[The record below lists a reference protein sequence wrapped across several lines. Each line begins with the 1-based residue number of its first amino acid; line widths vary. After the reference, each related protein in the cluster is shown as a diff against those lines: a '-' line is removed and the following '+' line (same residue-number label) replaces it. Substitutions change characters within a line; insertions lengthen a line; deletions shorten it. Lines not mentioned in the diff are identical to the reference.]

1 MEQALIGYNG
11 TLIAVSHDRYFINR
25 LADRIYAFKNGRLV
39 EYKGNYDYFLEK
51 TQGEENPLNGDRE
64 AGDNKKV
71 RIFDN
76 SSVSGT
82 SKTPDKTTAVG
93 QESDKNE
100 KTAEKSANL
109 SSGAAEYRRAKEELS
124 RIRKLKSTV
133 AQSEKQLDL
142 LSKRKDEINEEML
155 LSSDNYQRLE
165 ELTHE
170 LAECEQR
177 ENEIMAEWDKAVS
190 ELEIIGQN

>member
-1 MEQALIGYNG
+1 M
-11 TLIAVSHDRYFINR
+11 
-25 LADRIYAFKNGRLV
+25 
-39 EYKGNYDYFLEK
+39 
-51 TQGEENPLNGDRE
+51 
-64 AGDNKKV
+64 
-71 RIFDN
+71 
-76 SSVSGT
+76 
-82 SKTPDKTTAVG
+82 
-93 QESDKNE
+93 
-100 KTAEKSANL
+100 
-109 SSGAAEYRRAKEELS
+109 S

-155 LSSDNYQRLE
+155 LSSDDYQRLE

-190 ELEIIGQN
+190 ELEIIVQN